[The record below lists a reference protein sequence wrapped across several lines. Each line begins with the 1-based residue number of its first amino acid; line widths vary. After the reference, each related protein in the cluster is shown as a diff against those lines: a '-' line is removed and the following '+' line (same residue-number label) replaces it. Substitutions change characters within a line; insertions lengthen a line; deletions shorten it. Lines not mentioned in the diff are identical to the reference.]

1 MGNWCLIVIHGG
13 FYLPNSQENV
23 LPPANGKNV
32 TLTIDKKI
40 QTVLED
46 SLNKVEKKY
55 NPEQII
61 AIVSNPKTG
70 EILAMSQRPSFN
82 PTTKE
87 GLG

>member
-1 MGNWCLIVIHGG
+1 M
-13 FYLPNSQENV
+13 
-23 LPPANGKNV
+23 

-46 SLNKVEKKY
+46 SLNKAEEKY
-55 NPEQII
+55 HPAQII

-87 GLG
+87 GLNGYMAKFSH